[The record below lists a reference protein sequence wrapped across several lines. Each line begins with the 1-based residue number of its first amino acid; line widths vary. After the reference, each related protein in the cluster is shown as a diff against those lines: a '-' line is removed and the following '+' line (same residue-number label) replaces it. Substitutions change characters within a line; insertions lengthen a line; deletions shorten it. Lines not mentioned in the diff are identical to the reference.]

1 MYKVLKVF
9 LCCLLLGGCTHQ
21 NTKEPSAARRTT
33 TYRARYSF
41 SLSRVERPEKA
52 SQQYGPPKIDTLSSN
67 QDYRYYF
74 EDELVRVR
82 WAFRSNQ
89 MAFSLENKADRP
101 IQIPWDEAAF
111 VDESG
116 RSHRVMHAS
125 VKFADREKPQAPSV
139 VPPKELL
146 EDIVAPT
153 DYVRWV
159 EGKRS
164 TAGRWE
170 EESLL
175 PDFDFH
181 SSSLKGEYATF
192 ADFENAAKSKVGK
205 TIKIVLPLE
214 VEDVVNTYIF
224 TFQIESTDTFEETGQ
239 RVGGREGS
247 KSRSKSEVGG
257 GRKP

>member
-1 MYKVLKVF
+1 MYRLLKVS

-21 NTKEPSAARRTT
+21 ITKEPPADRRAT
-33 TYRARYSF
+33 TYRARYGF
-41 SLSRVERPEKA
+41 LLSRVERPEKA
-52 SQQYGPPKIDTLSSN
+52 SQSYGPPKIETLSAKL
-67 QDYRYYF
+67 DYQYVF
-74 EDELVRVR
+74 EDELIRIR

-89 MAFSLENKADRP
+89 MAFSLENKAEHS
-101 IQIPWDEAAF
+101 IQIPWDQAAF

-125 VKFADREKPQAPSV
+125 VKFAEREKSQPPSV
-139 VPPKELL
+139 VAPKQLL

-159 EGKRS
+159 EGTRS

-175 PDFDFH
+175 PDFDLH

-192 ADFENAAKSKVGK
+192 ADFEAAAKSKVGR
-205 TIKIVLPLE
+205 TIQILLPLK
-214 VEDVVNTYIF
+214 VEDLVNNYIF
-224 TFQIESTDTFEETGQ
+224 TFQIESADAFEEAGQ
-239 RVGGREGS
+239 QVIERKGS
-247 KSRSKSEVGG
+247 KNRAGK
-257 GRKP
+257 

>member
-1 MYKVLKVF
+1 MSTLLKVS
-9 LCCLLLGGCTHQ
+9 LCCLLLGGCTQ
-21 NTKEPSAARRTT
+21 QITKEPAAARRAATF
-33 TYRARYSF
+33 RARYSF

-52 SQQYGPPKIDTLSSN
+52 SQRYGPPKIETLSLN
-67 QDYRYYF
+67 QDYRYSF

-89 MAFSLENKADRP
+89 MAFSLENKADHS

-139 VPPKELL
+139 VAPKELL

-159 EGKRS
+159 ERTRS

-205 TIKIVLPLE
+205 TIEILLPLR
-214 VEDVVNTYIF
+214 VEGVVNNYLF
-224 TFQIESTDTFEETGQ
+224 TFQIESADAFEEAG
-239 RVGGREGS
+239 RPPAGREGS
-247 KSRSKSEVGG
+247 KSRSNREAGS